1 MFICNFKINQKK
13 IVKIF
18 ILIAAILVLA
28 LLGFII
34 SKVWNEVQNSTTENT
49 TVNDEIPS
57 PEIANLTPENY
68 TNILKEVHENLDTYI
83 GQKISFTG
91 YIYRVQDLE
100 ENQFILAR
108 DMIINSKNQTVVVR
122 FFMRIWKS

>member
-83 GQKISFTG
+83 GQKISFIG

-108 DMIINSKNQTVVVR
+108 DMIIISKNQTVVVR
-122 FFMRIWKS
+122 FFM

>member
-28 LLGFII
+28 LLGVII

-83 GQKISFTG
+83 GQKISFIG

-122 FFMRIWKS
+122 FFM

>member
-83 GQKISFTG
+83 GQKISFIG

-122 FFMRIWKS
+122 FFM

>member
-34 SKVWNEVQNSTTENT
+34 SKVWNEVQNSTAENT

-83 GQKISFTG
+83 GQKISFIG

-122 FFMRIWKS
+122 FFM

>member
-28 LLGFII
+28 LIGFII

-83 GQKISFTG
+83 GQKISFIG

-122 FFMRIWKS
+122 FFM

>member
-83 GQKISFTG
+83 GQKISFIG

-122 FFMRIWKS
+122 FFMWIWKS